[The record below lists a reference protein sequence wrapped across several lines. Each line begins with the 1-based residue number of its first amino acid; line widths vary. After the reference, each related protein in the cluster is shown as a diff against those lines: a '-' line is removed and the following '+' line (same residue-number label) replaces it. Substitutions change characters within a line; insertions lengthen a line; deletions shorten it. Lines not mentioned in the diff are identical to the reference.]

1 MSTNGDVF
9 PPAFLWGAATAAF
22 QVEGA
27 TADGGRGPSIWD
39 VFCATPGKTARGET
53 GEIACDHYH
62 RFRDDVELMRRLNL
76 RAYRFS
82 VSWPRVLPQGRGDI
96 NKQGLS
102 FYDRLVDCLLA
113 AGIEPMVT
121 LYHWDLPAALQM
133 ELGGWAHPD
142 LPLIFADYAD
152 VLFNTLGD
160 RVHHWVTLNEPWVV
174 VIAGYI
180 HGTHAPGVKDA
191 GLAYRVAHNL
201 LRAHAHAVARYRAS
215 PHNRGAIG
223 PALNV
228 LQAFPASESPAD
240 VAAAERAT
248 LEFCGW
254 FGDPLYYG
262 DYADVLRERF
272 GAALPEFT
280 AEDARLLTRSMDFF
294 GLNYYFSHVI
304 RHAPGAGPL
313 EIEVVPQPQIP
324 HTTMSWPVTPGGLCP
339 LLHWLS
345 RRYAGL
351 PIYITENGA
360 AFPDQADASGFVNDQ
375 PRIAYLRDHVRAV
388 GQALAEGVDVRGY
401 FVWSLMDNLEW
412 TLGFSQR
419 FGLVRCDSET
429 SQRTIKAS
437 GHWYSELISTG
448 RLDDVPNA
456 DGAERMG
463 VSL

>member
-1 MSTNGDVF
+1 MWRPRN
-9 PPAFLWGAATAAF
+9 
-22 QVEGA
+22 
-27 TADGGRGPSIWD
+27 
-39 VFCATPGKTARGET
+39 ARPW
-53 GEIACDHYH
+53 
-62 RFRDDVELMRRLNL
+62 
-76 RAYRFS
+76 S
-82 VSWPRVLPQGRGDI
+82 S
-96 NKQGLS
+96 
-102 FYDRLVDCLLA
+102 A
-113 AGIEPMVT
+113 AG
-121 LYHWDLPAALQM
+121 
-133 ELGGWAHPD
+133 
-142 LPLIFADYAD
+142 
-152 VLFNTLGD
+152 
-160 RVHHWVTLNEPWVV
+160 
-174 VIAGYI
+174 
-180 HGTHAPGVKDA
+180 
-191 GLAYRVAHNL
+191 
-201 LRAHAHAVARYRAS
+201 S
-215 PHNRGAIG
+215 AI
-223 PALNV
+223 
-228 LQAFPASESPAD
+228 
-240 VAAAERAT
+240 R
-248 LEFCGW
+248 
-254 FGDPLYYG
+254 
-262 DYADVLRERF
+262 
-272 GAALPEFT
+272 
-280 AEDARLLTRSMDFF
+280 
-294 GLNYYFSHVI
+294 FSHVI